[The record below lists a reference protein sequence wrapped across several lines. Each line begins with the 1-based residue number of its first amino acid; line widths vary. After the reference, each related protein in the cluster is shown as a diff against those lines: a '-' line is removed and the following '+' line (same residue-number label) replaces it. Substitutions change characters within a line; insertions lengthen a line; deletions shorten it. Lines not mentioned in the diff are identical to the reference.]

1 MIPRGL
7 KRTEG
12 NPGIILTH
20 IKIQCYSWLKNWTND
35 SIQEINRWP
44 QHLFFSVQTKIS
56 LFLLWPQQT
65 LRICLLRQVCTAV
78 GIWKKEFRSSAL
90 QQAAAC
96 LHMAISNTSDSTARP
111 VRDQSQRLRIENAA
125 WGSAGMR
132 RGLQVRSLPS
142 WDGGGGGGD
151 GKGGL
156 GGKRGSCKQ
165 LQKPG
170 KYVSIQ
176 GADSSWA
183 VTTKYNKAIL

>member
-1 MIPRGL
+1 MSPRGL

-78 GIWKKEFRSSAL
+78 GIRKKKNSGVQPFNRLQPVSIWQLATLLIAQQGQLETKASSWELRTQPGGL
-90 QQAAAC
+90 Q
-96 LHMAISNTSDSTARP
+96 
-111 VRDQSQRLRIENAA
+111 A
-125 WGSAGMR
+125 WGE
-132 RGLQVRSLPS
+132 RGLQVRSWPS
-142 WDGGGGGGD
+142 WDGGGVGGMEKEGWGARED
-151 GKGGL
+151 LVNSCRSL
-156 GGKRGSCKQ
+156 GST
-165 LQKPG
+165 
-170 KYVSIQ
+170 
-176 GADSSWA
+176 WA
-183 VTTKYNKAIL
+183 FRRPTVHGQ